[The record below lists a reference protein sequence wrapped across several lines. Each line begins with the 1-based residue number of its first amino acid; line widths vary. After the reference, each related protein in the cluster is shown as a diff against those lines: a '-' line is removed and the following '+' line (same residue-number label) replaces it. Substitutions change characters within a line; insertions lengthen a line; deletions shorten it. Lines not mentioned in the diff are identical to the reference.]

1 MFNQLPTTAETAF
14 DWDADQYTPFY
25 TELLNRELTQATS
38 KDWLADW
45 TRLANLAGE
54 VSAKL
59 YVGTTVDTN
68 DELAEKRFKKF
79 LNEIYPVLMMNEDM
93 LKRKLIASGVDV
105 PELEIPMRNIR
116 ADVELFREENLS
128 LFSEE
133 GELGMEYDKV
143 IGAQTINWDGEEIT
157 LPQIQL
163 TLKETDRARREQIW
177 RLAEERRLQDK
188 DALNDMWRKYMG
200 IRKQMTANAGTKDYR
215 AFQWQLKHR
224 FDYTPEDAIAFNKA
238 VEEVVV
244 PVAAK
249 LYDRRRKRLG
259 VDSLRPW
266 DILVDPDNN
275 PALKPYE
282 TVEELENTMA
292 TLFDRVDP
300 QLGAYYHTM
309 INENLLDLD
318 NRKGKAPGGYCTYYP
333 NNKRPFIFMNAVG
346 VHDDVQT
353 LLHEGGHA
361 FHAFEGSTLPYS
373 QQQDVPM
380 EFAEV
385 ASMSMELIGAPYL
398 SKANGGFYSDA
409 DANRARVEHL
419 EGILQFWGYM
429 SVVDSFQHWIYTH
442 HDLATDPSACDDKW
456 VELWSRYMVGIDY
469 TGLEHFMG
477 NRWRRQLHI
486 FQLPFYYIEYGLA
499 QLGAVQVWGNSL
511 KNQAGALADYRKALA
526 LGGTVKL
533 PDLFRT
539 AGAKLAFDTQTLA
552 DAVSLVEKT
561 IYQLDPA

>member
-1 MFNQLPTTAETAF
+1 MTNHLPASTEMAF
-14 DWDADQYTPFY
+14 DWDADHYTPFY
-25 TELLNRELTQATS
+25 TELLNTDLTEANVHN
-38 KDWLADW
+38 WLADW
-45 TRLANLAGE
+45 SRIADFAGE
-54 VSAKL
+54 VASKL
-59 YVGTTVDTN
+59 YVATTVDTT
-68 DELAEKRFKKF
+68 DEVADKRFKKL
-79 LNEIYPVLMMNEDM
+79 LNEIYPVLLTSEDM
-93 LKRKLIASGVDV
+93 LKRKLLASGLNV
-105 PELEIPMRNIR
+105 PELAIPMRNIR

-128 LFSEE
+128 LISQE
-133 GELGMEYDKV
+133 GELGMEYDKI
-143 IGAQTINWDGEEIT
+143 IGAQTINWDGAEIT
-157 LPQIQL
+157 LPQVQL

-177 RLAEERRLQDK
+177 RLAEERRLADK
-188 DALNDMWRKYMG
+188 EALDGLWRKFMG
-200 IRKQMTANAGTKDYR
+200 LRKEMSANAGMSDYR
-215 AFQWQLKHR
+215 AYQWKLKHR
-224 FDYTPEDAIAFNKA
+224 FDYTADDAIAFNKA

-244 PVAAK
+244 PVAAR
-249 LYDRRRKRLG
+249 LYERRRKRLG

-266 DILVDPDNN
+266 DTLVDPDNH
-275 PALKPYE
+275 PALKPYD

-309 INENLLDLD
+309 INEKLLDLD

-333 NNKRPFIFMNAVG
+333 NVKRPFIFMNAVG

-361 FHAFEGSTLPYS
+361 FHAFESANLPYA
-373 QQQDVPM
+373 QQKDVPM

-398 SKANGGFYSDA
+398 NKANGGFYVDA

-419 EGILQFWGYM
+419 EGMIQFWGYM
-429 SVVDSFQHWIYTH
+429 SVVDMFQHWIYTN
-442 HDLATDPSACDDKW
+442 HDHATDPAACDEKW
-456 VELWSRYMVGIDY
+456 MELWSRYMVGIDFS
-469 TGLEHFMG
+469 GLEAYLG

-499 QLGAVQVWGNSL
+499 QLGAAQVWANSL
-511 KNQAGALADYRKALA
+511 NNQAGALADYRKALA

-533 PDLFRT
+533 PDLFQT
-539 AGAKLAFDTQTLA
+539 AGAKLSFDSQTLA
-552 DAVSLVEKT
+552 DSVNLIERT

>member
-1 MFNQLPTTAETAF
+1 MTNQLPSHAETMF

-25 TELLNRELTQATS
+25 TDLLNSELTQATS
-38 KDWLADW
+38 QAWLAQW
-45 TRLANLAGE
+45 TRLADLTGE
-54 VSAKL
+54 VESKL
-59 YVGTTVDTN
+59 YTATTVDTN
-68 DELAEKRFKKF
+68 DVIAEARFKKF

-105 PELEIPMRNIR
+105 PELTIPMRNIR
-116 ADVELFREENLS
+116 SDVILFREENLS

-143 IGAQTINWDGEEIT
+143 IGAQTITWDGEEIT
-157 LPQIQL
+157 LPQVQL

-188 DALNDMWRKYMG
+188 DVLDAQWRKFMN
-200 IRKQMTANAGTKDYR
+200 IRKQVTANAGTADYR
-215 AFQWQLKHR
+215 AFQWQSKHR
-224 FDYTPEDAIAFNKA
+224 FDYTPEDAITFNKA

-249 LYDRRRKRLG
+249 LYERRRKRLG
-259 VDSLRPW
+259 VDTLRPW

-275 PALKPYE
+275 SALKPYE

-300 QLGAYYHTM
+300 QLGGYYRM
-309 INENLLDLD
+309 MMNEELLDLD
-318 NRKGKAPGGYCTYYP
+318 NRKGKAPGGYCTYFP
-333 NNKRPFIFMNAVG
+333 NIKRPFIFMNAVG
-346 VHDDVQT
+346 VHDDVNT

-361 FHAFEGSTLPYS
+361 FHAFESASLPYS

-385 ASMSMELIGAPYL
+385 ASMAMELIGAPYL
-398 SKANGGFYSDA
+398 SKANGGFYSET

-442 HDLATDPSACDDKW
+442 HDIATDPSACDEKW
-456 VELWSRYMVGIDY
+456 AELWSRYMVGIDY
-469 TGLEHFMG
+469 TGLEHFLS

-499 QLGAVQVWGNSL
+499 QLGAVQVWSNAL
-511 KNQAGALADYRKALA
+511 NNQAGALADYRKALA

-533 PDLFRT
+533 PDLFAT

-552 DAVSLVEKT
+552 DAVELVEKT
-561 IYQLDPA
+561 IYQLDPM